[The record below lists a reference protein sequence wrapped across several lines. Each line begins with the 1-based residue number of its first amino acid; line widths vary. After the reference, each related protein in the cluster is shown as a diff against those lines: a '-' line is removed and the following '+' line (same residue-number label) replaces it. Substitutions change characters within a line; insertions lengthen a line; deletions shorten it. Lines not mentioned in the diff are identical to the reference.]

1 MASNVPDPELVAL
14 TKPAKFNGVDAFLTH
29 SWSDDPKV
37 GAAHLAPPPH
47 DVAARNLLV
56 HTHRRPT
63 LHPPTRRPTYVP
75 NPRVRFIAEVGEA
88 PAVARGVRRR
98 TRTGAHRVDRE

>member
-1 MASNVPDPELVAL
+1 MLRRLANYIPILFIPTQPYSTTTTITQFRGVSLELVTEQAMASNVPDPELSAL

-47 DVAARNLLV
+47 DVAARKL
-56 HTHRRPT
+56 T
-63 LHPPTRRPTYVP
+63 
-75 NPRVRFIAEVGEA
+75 
-88 PAVARGVRRR
+88 
-98 TRTGAHRVDRE
+98 